1 MAHPYEPYLQEIL
14 IDPDSLQKRVSELAA
29 QINTDYTGVP
39 NLLLVCV
46 LKGGIMFLTDL
57 MRQLEVPHSIDF
69 MAISS
74 YGGGVRESSGR
85 VRIDMDL
92 RQDIGHKN
100 ILIVEDIIDSGY
112 TMQYIL
118 ELLETRKPAS
128 IRICTL
134 LSKPSRRQVPVRLDY
149 VGFEIPDKFVF
160 GYGLDLDEIFRN
172 LPFIGVCKPDVQIE
186 DSA

>member
-1 MAHPYEPYLQEIL
+1 MKFAYEPYLEEIL
-14 IDPDSLQKRVSELAA
+14 IDTDTLQKRIKELGE
-29 QINTDYTGVP
+29 QITADYQNKKHV
-39 NLLLVCV
+39 LLVCI
-46 LKGGIMFLTDL
+46 LKGGVMFLTDL
-57 MRQLEVPHSIDF
+57 VRQINVPHSIDF

-74 YGGGVRESSGR
+74 YGGGVREASGH

-92 RQDIGHKN
+92 RQDIEGKH

-118 ELLETRKPAS
+118 RLLDTRKPAS
-128 IRICTL
+128 LRVCTL
-134 LSKPSRRQVPVRLDY
+134 LSKPSRRQVPIELDY

-172 LPFIGVCKPDVQIE
+172 LPFIGVCKPEVTISE
-186 DSA
+186 